1 MKTALFTLALLA
13 QLATAQAATVPAPAQ
28 DEASTTASAPAT
40 NGGETVSYTHLTLPT
55 ICSV

>member
-40 NGGETVSYTHLTLPT
+40 NGGEMLALVTSPT
-55 ICSV
+55 RSKR